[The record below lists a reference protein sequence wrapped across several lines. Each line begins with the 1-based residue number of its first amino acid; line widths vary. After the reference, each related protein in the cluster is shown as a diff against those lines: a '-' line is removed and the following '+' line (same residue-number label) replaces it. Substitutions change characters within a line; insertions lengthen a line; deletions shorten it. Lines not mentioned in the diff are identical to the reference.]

1 MIALMIIDDP
11 WWKFF
16 DHHNINP
23 ASLND
28 VAWVKKKMNS
38 FCIYI
43 QDKSELKP

>member
-1 MIALMIIDDP
+1 MMIDDA

-28 VAWVKKKMNS
+28 VAWVKKNE
-38 FCIYI
+38 FL